1 MNKFKQFIYSKR
13 FIIGI
18 MGVFQLALFFW
29 LTTKLY
35 TVGSATYVL
44 LALFSM
50 LIMLYVFEKDNI
62 ETSTFE
68 VEVPGEVRVCIQA
81 DGHRGSFKIRT
92 TD

>member
-1 MNKFKQFIYSKR
+1 MCKPTFD
-13 FIIGI
+13 
-18 MGVFQLALFFW
+18 
-29 LTTKLY
+29 
-35 TVGSATYVL
+35 VGSLSQIGYFREIKTISGAISVSVQDKSGNT
-44 LALFSM
+44 
-50 LIMLYVFEKDNI
+50 VFEKDNI